1 MIVEILNGFELTR
14 IDLIELGIEEEF
26 ISEIINRNE
35 IDRVFLTKT
44 ESDTL
49 VLNDILNDKPNWR
62 AVKFRGKL
70 VYSGLTWF

>member
-62 AVKFRGKL
+62 AVTFREEL